1 MCPALCTDVDLVLWS
16 PGNWV
21 SYNLMVTLFVFSEK
35 KKKNRPGTLGG
46 RQMIKLKDFCGGII
60 LIFLFNLSS
69 ALLGAPEFGFRE
81 GAWQQEL
88 RTRPILWVGMPE
100 VSFVSSSAHWGACLS
115 QMRLRRLREN
125 AEHLCN
131 SGLACLAWRSRSSR
145 ESNGGWRED

>member
-21 SYNLMVTLFVFSEK
+21 SYNLMVMLFVFSEK

-46 RQMIKLKDFCGGII
+46 RQMIKIKDFCGGII

-81 GAWQQEL
+81 GA
-88 RTRPILWVGMPE
+88 
-100 VSFVSSSAHWGACLS
+100 
-115 QMRLRRLREN
+115 
-125 AEHLCN
+125 
-131 SGLACLAWRSRSSR
+131 
-145 ESNGGWRED
+145 